1 MSSAEPLSGRDVD
14 PALEALEAGSV
25 SSHDGAA
32 RPALAL
38 AAAVS
43 ALRLPAIELERVAA
57 AAVGATPRPEPAPAV
72 SGNDDEAALALAHEV
87 RAVLGRAGQRLHD
100 LTLRLAEAERARV
113 AADAAVSRIDAAG
126 IAGVV
131 TAELQQRDGEL
142 AALRRQLLTAQD
154 HAAAAAHRAACD
166 LVAARTAITD
176 RDRKLDAAVEC
187 RRSDLAEG
195 RALTSEVARLAEA
208 VGGADSCAALD
219 DLLGE
224 LDTPLEAL
232 AAAAETVL
240 VELAQRF
247 PARLASAEQRAQS
260 AVADVRAAREREAV
274 AAGERD
280 RAVREREDLSTRE
293 REAAASAA
301 ATAVEVARLRGEA
314 ATARRA
320 TGGAERT
327 ASELAALRAQL
338 ADQVRHLQAGEAAA
352 RERETALRARERQ
365 IAGLQDDL
373 DALRAQ
379 ANEARARAV
388 QADAEAA
395 RLRETLAQAQARA
408 QADLAAVRAKA
419 DEAVAA
425 AQQAHTGLAEEL
437 AQEAAYQDQAQA
449 HAAECARL
457 REQLAA
463 AEDHADARALAVIEA
478 NDAEGAA
485 RAELAQ
491 FQADASRQ
499 RAEAQAKITV
509 LERALDGLRREAVR
523 NQGGGRAE
531 VRNRRA
537 GTATDLHPVV
547 AGTGLPAAPSD
558 QDATGEDRL
567 DATTERLDADGT
579 RRSRALDRR
588 APGEPGT
595 DAARRTGTGSAR
607 ISDTEA
613 ARRPGSDAA
622 AHPSTARLRALR
634 DEIAHS
640 AGVAHEE
647 QIELRRELDQAAQAR
662 AEAAKA
668 TQAEFAAVQAELN
681 EAGSALDSGTLVEL
695 VAERDRLAVALA
707 RAAEAREYLV
717 GQLTA
722 AESAA
727 AAASAGTARLTNE
740 LAQAKAKPD
749 TAKEYARRLE
759 ECVAT
764 LSETRTRLTET
775 VRVAADERRRAET
788 EKRRSDEAQRQIAAL
803 EAELAQS
810 RGSESHLA
818 ARVAVLER
826 AHARARASTDADGGS
841 ATGRIAALEA
851 ALTQE
856 AKLRQQM
863 QELLGQARTGL
874 RKASEYST

>member
-1 MSSAEPLSGRDVD
+1 MD
-14 PALEALEAGSV
+14 PALEAPEAGPV

-43 ALRLPAIELERVAA
+43 ALRLPAIELERAAA

-72 SGNDDEAALALAHEV
+72 SGNDDGAALALAHEV

-100 LTLRLAEAERARV
+100 LTLRLAEAERARA

-126 IAGVV
+126 VAGAV

-142 AALRRQLLTAQD
+142 AALRRQLLAAQD

-195 RALTSEVARLAEA
+195 RALTAEVARLAETL
-208 VGGADSCAALD
+208 GGADSCAALD
-219 DLLGE
+219 DLLGDP
-224 LDTPLEAL
+224 DTPLEAL
-232 AAAAETVL
+232 TAAAETVL

-247 PARLASAEQRAQS
+247 PARLAAAEQRAQS

-274 AAGERD
+274 AAADRD
-280 RAVREREDLSTRE
+280 RAVRERDDVSARE
-293 REAAASAA
+293 REAAAAA
-301 ATAVEVARLRGEA
+301 AAAAVEVARLRGETA
-314 ATARRA
+314 AARRA

-365 IAGLQDDL
+365 IAALQDDL
-373 DALRAQ
+373 DALRTQ
-379 ANEARARAV
+379 ANEARARAA
-388 QADAEAA
+388 QADAEVA
-395 RLRETLAQAQARA
+395 RLREAVVQAQARA
-408 QADLAAVRAKA
+408 QADLAAARAQA
-419 DEAVAA
+419 AAAMAA
-425 AQQAHTGLAEEL
+425 AQQAQAGLAEEL
-437 AQEAAYQDQAQA
+437 AQDAAYKEQA

-463 AEDHADARALAVIEA
+463 AEDQADARALAVIEA

-491 FQADASRQ
+491 VQADAARQ

-523 NQGGGRAE
+523 HQGGRAE

-547 AGTGLPAAPSD
+547 AGTGLPVPGDPD
-558 QDATGEDRL
+558 QTGEDRL

-588 APGEPGT
+588 APGDPGT
-595 DAARRTGTGSAR
+595 DAARRPGTGSAR

-613 ARRPGSDAA
+613 ARRPTGDAA

-640 AGVAHEE
+640 AGAAHEE

-695 VAERDRLAVALA
+695 VAERDRLAVALS

-717 GQLTA
+717 AQLTA
-722 AESAA
+722 AEAAA

-775 VRVAADERRRAET
+775 VRVVADERRRAET
-788 EKRRSDEAQRQIAAL
+788 EKRRGDEAQRQIAAL

-826 AHARARASTDADGGS
+826 ATARARASTDGDA

-851 ALTQE
+851 ALAQE

-863 QELLGQARTGL
+863 QELLGHARVGL
-874 RKASEYST
+874 RKASEYAT

>member
-437 AQEAAYQDQAQA
+437 AQEAAYQAQA

-826 AHARARASTDADGGS
+826 AHARARASTDADGGT